1 MIHKALN
8 NLFLKIWY
16 NNNFLFRIIALSLIP
31 FSILYYIAFNLKKT
45 LTQKNSFSANII
57 CVGNIVVGGSGKTTI
72 ALSLI
77 EMLPNKKIVVLLRGY
92 KGNLKELTKVKPE
105 HTVIDVG
112 DEALLYSQ
120 VVSTYTCSNR
130 KNAINKIIEN
140 ENPDLIILDDGLQDM
155 SINKNKNIIAINGR
169 RGFGN
174 KLVLPAGP
182 MRQTISTVPKN
193 NSIFLI
199 VGDDKTSIIPK
210 YENHMNTLYQARLIS
225 NIQGDGN
232 KIYAF
237 SGVADNENFFD
248 TLEKQDF
255 KIINKTSFPD
265 HYNFTDI
272 EIKKIINNA
281 IKDKVD
287 VYTTSKDWKKKKKEY
302 QDIIKQLPIK
312 IEIDN
317 QQSFIKSILS

>member
-1 MIHKALN
+1 
-8 NLFLKIWY
+8 
-16 NNNFLFRIIALSLIP
+16 
-31 FSILYYIAFNLKKT
+31 
-45 LTQKNSFSANII
+45 
-57 CVGNIVVGGSGKTTI
+57 
-72 ALSLI
+72 
-77 EMLPNKKIVVLLRGY
+77 
-92 KGNLKELTKVKPE
+92 
-105 HTVIDVG
+105 
-112 DEALLYSQ
+112 
-120 VVSTYTCSNR
+120 
-130 KNAINKIIEN
+130 
-140 ENPDLIILDDGLQDM
+140 
-155 SINKNKNIIAINGR
+155 
-169 RGFGN
+169 
-174 KLVLPAGP
+174 
-182 MRQTISTVPKN
+182 
-193 NSIFLI
+193 
-199 VGDDKTSIIPK
+199 
-210 YENHMNTLYQARLIS
+210 MNTLYQARLIS

-287 VYTTSKDWKKKKKEY
+287 VYTTSKDWVRLKKEY